1 MRSNTKFS
9 NGGDVTNLQVWYLNN
24 YITIWTFFRV
34 KLVFECNFEIS
45 WSLGPL
51 DLWTLGPWDY
61 WTLGPL
67 PSSTTSTYFLL
78 TLFTSIYIL
87 LLFTFKLLL
96 STVTSWFDI
105 VWYGLIW
112 GGGGGCS
119 QMTIVFFELWWRLRL
134 EMDKD
139 LSLTID
145 Y

>member
-1 MRSNTKFS
+1 MSEKVLRIMRSNTKFS

-112 GGGGGCS
+112 WGGE
-119 QMTIVFFELWWRLRL
+119 VVVVRWL
-134 EMDKD
+134 
-139 LSLTID
+139 
-145 Y
+145 